1 MSARELAPGLA
12 PGLVGEIETVVT
24 AADLASA
31 LGSGDVAVLGTP
43 RMIALA
49 EAATVAALAGAL
61 DEGRTSV
68 GTRVDMRHLAA
79 TPEGRAVRARAEL
92 VSVEGKALAFAVEV
106 HDACGLVADGR
117 VERVIVDRARFQ
129 ERAAQAR

>member
-1 MSARELAPGLA
+1 MSHAELA
-12 PGLVGEIETVVT
+12 PGLVGEVEAIVT
-24 AADLASA
+24 GADLASA

-61 DEGRTSV
+61 EQGRTSV

-79 TPEGRAVRARAEL
+79 TPAGRAVRAHATL
-92 VSVEGKALAFAVEV
+92 IGVAGKALTFAVEV
-106 HDACGLVADGR
+106 HDACGLVADGT

-129 ERAAQAR
+129 ERALLPR

>member
-1 MSARELAPGLA
+1 MSHRDLA
-12 PGLVGEIETVVT
+12 PGLVGEVEAIVT
-24 AADLASA
+24 AQDLASA

-49 EAATVAALAGAL
+49 EAATVAALAGVL
-61 DEGRTSV
+61 EPGKTSV

-79 TPEGRAVRARAEL
+79 TPEGRAVRAHAML
-92 VSVEGKALAFAVEV
+92 TSVEGKALAFAVEV
-106 HDACGLVADGR
+106 HDACGLVADGT

-129 ERAAQAR
+129 ERAQQPRQ